1 MKKGEALVFRAQ
13 NERVSL
19 FALSVATLC
28 SIPSAYGA
36 DTGGVSPSEFNR
48 YQVQQELELGREQA
62 VHGEL
67 NAPKSAKQIRSQ
79 QQQFEAERLHQ
90 RQLLERQRSWVAGER
105 AKSRLSPHRG
115 SSRGITLQQ
124 LQREQSSERLSRE
137 LAR

>member
-1 MKKGEALVFRAQ
+1 MNIGEALIFRAR
-13 NERVSL
+13 NKCVSFL
-19 FALSVATLC
+19 ALSVLTYC
-28 SIPSAYGA
+28 SIPSSYGA

-48 YQVQQELELGREQA
+48 YEAQRELELEREQA
-62 VHGEL
+62 VRAEL
-67 NAPKSAKQIRSQ
+67 NAPKSPEQIRSQ

-90 RQLLERQRSWVAGER
+90 RQLLERQRRWVAGER

-124 LQREQSSERLSRE
+124 LQREQSSERLGRQ